1 MKIWTYTSNTN
12 IGTHVP
18 FNFHQCKTEQFQVS
32 KLYLFVLS
40 IVVNVYTLHALC
52 MRWTK
57 YTHIQTDIK
66 TNYLV
71 LLLQLVV
78 RKSGWHAMKSKHFD
92 AENRRLSI
100 GTYLLKHMNIKR
112 RKRKRERVCVW
123 VHCHR
128 FDSVNSIKC
137 SARCTQNYMLCACL

>member
-1 MKIWTYTSNTN
+1 M
-12 IGTHVP
+12 
-18 FNFHQCKTEQFQVS
+18 F
-32 KLYLFVLS
+32 LS
-40 IVVNVYTLHALC
+40 IFINAKQNNS
-52 MRWTK
+52 K
-57 YTHIQTDIK
+57 YLSFTCSSCQLLLMCTRYMLSACGEQNTHTYRQTDIK

-71 LLLQLVV
+71 LLLQLVL